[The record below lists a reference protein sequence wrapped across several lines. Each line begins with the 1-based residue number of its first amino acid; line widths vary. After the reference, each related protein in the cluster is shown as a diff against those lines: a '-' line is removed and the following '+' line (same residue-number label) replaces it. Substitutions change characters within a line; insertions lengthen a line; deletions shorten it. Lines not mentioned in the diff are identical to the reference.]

1 MASPISWARI
11 ANTTIANYFPEVEVE
26 ILRSRRL
33 GAMLESRGRIK
44 MNVTGDGWD
53 WKVQYRL
60 PDVTTND
67 GTTVRIYAP
76 QNCWKTCVGAH
87 RGYQATD
94 AITYGEALL
103 NSGKEAIVKVVN
115 QIIRNLRQAIDD
127 AMSEDYYIDGDAVNN
142 TERFQGI
149 ETFMGINGT
158 VDSSQLG
165 GITQSR
171 SVNAADA
178 VGYPSDTY
186 GGLSTQ
192 LGAAGGSNRAT
203 AATGVDNHWPNGT
216 ADVELDYHTP
226 LIVNYTSTYFN
237 GAAANWKEQCI
248 EAMRFGIIHANR
260 NASKHGQMDMILVD
274 RTLYADALNKLDAK
288 ERVMVTAQ
296 NGLRSFG
303 FKNVFE
309 LDGVEVS
316 YEYGMPTSV
325 GYGFNIEQME
335 LLSLQNKL
343 IVTKGPMEHDET
355 QTWRSNASVLANLR
369 FKSIR
374 NFVKFAALA

>member
-44 MNVTGDGWD
+44 MNVSGDGWD

-76 QNCWKTCVGAH
+76 QNCWKTATGAH

-127 AMSEDYYIDGDAVNN
+127 AMSEDYYIDGGAVGN
-142 TERFQGI
+142 TERFEGI

-158 VDSSQLG
+158 VDTTQTG
-165 GITQSR
+165 GTTAQR
-171 SVNAADA
+171 TANAADP

-192 LGAAGGSNRAT
+192 LATYGGSNRAT
-203 AATGVDNHWPNGT
+203 AATGADNHWPNGV
-216 ADVELDYHTP
+216 ADTEFDFWSP

-248 EAMRFGIIHANR
+248 EAMRFGIVHANR
-260 NASKHGQMDMILVD
+260 NASKHGQTDMYLLD
-274 RTLYADALNKLDAK
+274 RTLYVDALNKLDAK

-316 YEYGMPTSV
+316 YEYGIPSSV
-325 GYGFNIEQME
+325 GYGFNIDQFE
-335 LLSLQNKL
+335 LLSLQSKL
-343 IVTKGPMEHDET
+343 IMTKGPMEHDET

-369 FKSIR
+369 FRSLR
-374 NFVKFAALA
+374 NFIKLAALA